1 MSERRTTGRPKGSRN
16 LKKKKKKKKK
26 KESRVSPPRRGGG
39 RGGTGHF
46 RTSGRPPSSVEKK
59 KKTKCRPEYWS
70 TSSYKYINVHTI
82 YMYIS
87 QKEAHQKKK
96 KKRESLWGRV
106 KGKRGLSDIWSTSGI
121 FRKRQSTTRSTG
133 RPI

>member
-1 MSERRTTGRPKGSRN
+1 M
-16 LKKKKKKKKK
+16 
-26 KESRVSPPRRGGG
+26 
-39 RGGTGHF
+39 
-46 RTSGRPPSSVEKK
+46 EKK

-96 KKRESLWGRV
+96 KKKRIAVGKS
-106 KGKRGLSDIWSTSGI
+106 KGKERTFGYLVDLWDFQKKTKYHPEYWSTYT
-121 FRKRQSTTRSTG
+121 KE
-133 RPI
+133 